1 MSTFLAKGGFKMY
14 NQGDIIVYTT
24 CGLCRIDGI
33 IDRVF
38 NGEEKK
44 YYILKPIND
53 NRATLQVQVD
63 NPITEIKLKTLLS
76 KNEIND
82 IINEVPNIEP
92 FWIDNENERKKVF
105 SEIIRNGDRLKIYEL
120 MISIIEHS
128 KGLKDKGRKLHACD
142 ETYLNDARKLICE
155 EISYVL
161 DMSYGDA
168 VTFLTNI
175 IGDKE

>member
-1 MSTFLAKGGFKMY
+1 MY

-24 CGLCRIDGI
+24 TGLCRIDGI

-53 NRATLQVQVD
+53 NRATLQVQFD

-82 IINEVPNIEP
+82 IINKVPSIEP
-92 FWIDNENERKKVF
+92 FWIENENER
-105 SEIIRNGDRLKIYEL
+105 N
-120 MISIIEHS
+120 
-128 KGLKDKGRKLHACD
+128 
-142 ETYLNDARKLICE
+142 
-155 EISYVL
+155 
-161 DMSYGDA
+161 
-168 VTFLTNI
+168 
-175 IGDKE
+175 